1 MWLRHELLASL
12 ARLAKSARTSC
23 PLRFSIYI
31 MCWAMAGATALGPQD
46 TVKQVYDRNVNG
58 VKVKCVLISHQEN
71 HNRVVCLDASTGA
84 LVRQTPF
91 LDREVTIVG
100 AKLFPRFL
108 SYVENGKSRAEVEVT
123 ELKTTEPSPPSAFEP
138 PTVAVSNPSCW
149 NHDAGP
155 LVKRSQE
162 SESVISSLGAS
173 IVCAGD
179 SCGIC
184 GGCRRWNSA

>member
-1 MWLRHELLASL
+1 MPFEVQHLHNVLGYGR
-12 ARLAKSARTSC
+12 R
-23 PLRFSIYI
+23 
-31 MCWAMAGATALGPQD
+31 TALGPKD

-71 HNRVVCLDASTGA
+71 HNREVCLDASTGA

-91 LDREVTIVG
+91 LDRELTIVG

-108 SYVENGKSRAEVEVT
+108 SYVENGKSLAEVEVT

-138 PTVAVSNPSCW
+138 PTVAVSNPGCW

>member
-1 MWLRHELLASL
+1 MPFEVQHLHNVLGYGR
-12 ARLAKSARTSC
+12 R
-23 PLRFSIYI
+23 
-31 MCWAMAGATALGPQD
+31 TALGPKD

-108 SYVENGKSRAEVEVT
+108 SYVENGKSRAEVVGDRT
-123 ELKTTEPSPPSAFEP
+123 QDNR
-138 PTVAVSNPSCW
+138 TVAAIRLRAAN
-149 NHDAGP
+149 
-155 LVKRSQE
+155 RSGFKPG
-162 SESVISSLGAS
+162 LLKP
-173 IVCAGD
+173 
-179 SCGIC
+179 
-184 GGCRRWNSA
+184 